1 MKTAVQKR
9 LFRLRDEQY
18 AAFQAKITPEIPPE
32 KFIGIRVPQ
41 LRKFAKGFFKEPE
54 SKDFMA
60 VLPHHYFEENMLHGL
75 LIEQIKDYRECVAEL
90 NKFLPRVDNWAV
102 CDIVSPKIFARHKQE
117 LLPQIKEW
125 TASPKLY
132 TCRFGLGML
141 MRYFLDEDFRPEYLK
156 IPLSVPSGE
165 YYLDMMVAWF
175 FATALAKQW
184 EATVPYIE
192 KNLLDKW
199 IHNKTIQKARESYRI
214 TAGQKTYLKSLKR

>member
-1 MKTAVQKR
+1 MKTAVQKH

-18 AAFQAKITPEIPPE
+18 AAFQAKITPEIPLE

-41 LRKFAKGFFKEPE
+41 LRKFAKGFFKESE

-60 VLPHHYFEENMLHGL
+60 VLPHYYFEENMLHGL
-75 LIEQIKDYRECVAEL
+75 LVEQIKDYRECVAEL
-90 NKFLPRVDNWAV
+90 EKFLPIVDNWAV

-117 LLPQIKEW
+117 LLPRIKEW
-125 TASPKLY
+125 TASAETY

-141 MRYFLDEDFRPEYLK
+141 MRHFLDEDFRAEYLK
-156 IPLSVPSGE
+156 IPASVLGGE

-184 EATVPYIE
+184 SAAVPYIE
-192 KNLLDKW
+192 NNLLDKW

-214 TAGQKTYLKSLKR
+214 TAEQKTYLRSLRR

>member
-1 MKTAVQKR
+1 
-9 LFRLRDEQY
+9 
-18 AAFQAKITPEIPPE
+18 
-32 KFIGIRVPQ
+32 
-41 LRKFAKGFFKEPE
+41 
-54 SKDFMA
+54 MA

-75 LIEQIKDYRECVAEL
+75 LIEQIKDYRECVEAL

-102 CDIVSPKIFARHKQE
+102 CDSVSPKIFARHKQE

-156 IPLSVPSGE
+156 IPASVPSGE

-175 FATALAKQW
+175 FATALAKQYD
-184 EATVPYIE
+184 AAVSYIE
-192 KNLLDKW
+192 RRALEPWTHRKA
-199 IHNKTIQKARESYRI
+199 IQKACESFRVSPEH
-214 TAGQKTYLKSLKR
+214 KEYLKSLKVKST

>member
-1 MKTAVQKR
+1 MKTAVQKH

-18 AAFQAKITPEIPPE
+18 AAFQAKITPEIPLE

-41 LRKFAKGFFKEPE
+41 LRKFAKGFFKESE

-60 VLPHHYFEENMLHGL
+60 VLPHYYFEENMLHGL
-75 LIEQIKDYRECVAEL
+75 LIEQIKDYRECVEEL

-156 IPLSVPSGE
+156 IPASVPSGE

-184 EATVPYIE
+184 EVAVLYIE